1 MEAMNE
7 NIETAVR
14 RVTDGFK
21 VVLLGSETL
30 LVMDRLIYE
39 FREESLQTMSS
50 FKFSFICY
58 AS

>member
-30 LVMDRLIYE
+30 DRLIYE
-39 FREESLQTMSS
+39 VREESMNLNEL
-50 FKFSFICY
+50 
-58 AS
+58 